1 MNQMDI
7 KSLRKKLGLTQV
19 EAAKTVN
26 ISLRS
31 YKSYENDISKVN
43 TIKYD
48 YILSRLTEYGRIDE
62 EKGILSLKDIRDT
75 VNDILQNYEVEYCYL
90 FGSYSKGNARE
101 NSDVDLLL
109 ASSVSGLDFYGLVE
123 KLRTR
128 LHKKVDLLT
137 VDQLKDNFQLIND
150 ILKEGIKIYG

>member
-1 MNQMDI
+1 MDI